1 ELINALLFSL
11 PGTPIVYY
19 GDEIGMGDNIYLGDR
34 NGVRTPMQWAP
45 DRNGGFSKANPQQLY
60 LPAVIDPE
68 YHYEAVNVETQQ
80 RNLSSLFWWMRR
92 LITERKRW
100 KSLRSGTIE
109 FLHPENAKVLVF
121 VRKHEDETFLVLA
134 NLARFVQL
142 VELDLSAYAGMVPME
157 VFSRAKFPEIR
168 SGSTAFTLGPHDFFW
183 IALRRSSASAA
194 DPNAVPVLDQPFPW
208 GGALSAEAREILEKE
223 LLPPYFQKA
232 RWFPG
237 NARQLRDL
245 KIGEDFALRS
255 EPGSARVLLVHASFG
270 EGLPEVYVL
279 PVQLSTGESG
289 ARLLVEAT
297 HAVLGR
303 FRQGN
308 EEAVLH
314 DAIYDPAFR
323 ANLFDIVVGNAN
335 ARNIRGRRG
344 KGLQSEPFTEALPSQ
359 VLAAEQANS
368 TINYGGQYVLK
379 LYRRLEW
386 GKQPEEESLRF
397 LGDSRDFSNVPPY
410 AGAIEYSAKDGATAV
425 LGLLTGF
432 IQNQG
437 DAWAYTVD
445 AVGRYLERVLV
456 GKPELGNEAALLE
469 AIGGVFPD
477 RARQLAQR
485 TAEMHLALTSDAE
498 NSPFSREEFSTLY
511 QRSLYQS
518 ARGNLRRLG
527 PLLSRVR
534 PNLAPSDQ
542 ETVDFLVR
550 NEARL
555 LDGFGFLLHDKIS
568 ASKTIIHGSFH
579 LGQVLNTGKDFMIID
594 LEGDPAKA
602 LSERL
607 LKRSPLRDVAS
618 MMRSF
623 DYAANSALSRQ
634 QPDDI
639 EAMRPW
645 VQAWTKYVAEQ
656 FLEAYLAAVAGTNL
670 VPADRDVLNVLLDFY
685 LVDKAVFE
693 INNELTYRPSMV
705 GVPLRALRALAE
717 KRAETSA

>member
-1 ELINALLFSL
+1 
-11 PGTPIVYY
+11 
-19 GDEIGMGDNIYLGDR
+19 MGDNIYVGDR

-100 KSLRSGTIE
+100 KALGSGTIE
-109 FLHPENAKVLVF
+109 FLHPENAKVLAF

-134 NLARFVQL
+134 NLARFVQF

-168 SGSTAFTLGPHDFFW
+168 SGTTAFTLGPHDFFW
-183 IALRRSSASAA
+183 VSLRRSSASAA
-194 DPNAVPVLDQPFPW
+194 DPNAIPVLDQHFPW
-208 GGALSAEAREILEKE
+208 GGPLSADAREILEKE
-223 LLPPYFQKA
+223 LLPAYFGKA

-245 KIGEDFALRS
+245 KISEDFALRS

-270 EGLPEVYVL
+270 EGLPEVYVI

-289 ARLLVEAT
+289 AQLLAGAA
-297 HAVLGR
+297 HGVLGR

-314 DAIYDPAFR
+314 EAIYDPAFR

-335 ARNIRGRRG
+335 ALNIRGRRG
-344 KGLQSEPFTEALPSQ
+344 KGMQAEPFTDMLSSQ
-359 VLAAEQANS
+359 VLSAEHANS

-397 LGDSRDFSNVPPY
+397 LGESRDFPNVPSY
-410 AGAIEYSAKDGATAV
+410 AGAIQYTSKDGATAV

-432 IQNQG
+432 VQNQG

-456 GKPELGNEAALLE
+456 GKPELGNEEALLE
-469 AIGGVFPD
+469 AIGGVFPG

-485 TAEMHLALTSDAE
+485 AAEMHLALTSDVE
-498 NSPFSREEFSTLY
+498 SSPNSREEFSTLY

-518 ARGNLRRLG
+518 ARGSLRRLG

-534 PNLAPSDQ
+534 PTLSLADQ
-542 ETVDFLVR
+542 EAVDYLVR
-550 NEARL
+550 NEGHL
-555 LDGFGFLLHDKIS
+555 LDGFNFLLHEKIA

-579 LGQVLNTGKDFMIID
+579 LGQVLNTGKDFVIID

-602 LSERL
+602 LSERS

-618 MMRSF
+618 MLRSF
-623 DYAANSALSRQ
+623 DYAANSALTRQ
-634 QPDDI
+634 QPDDM
-639 EAMRPW
+639 ETLRPW
-645 VQAWTKYVAEQ
+645 VQAWTKHVSEQ
-656 FLEAYLAAVAGTNL
+656 FVEAYLEAVAGTNL
-670 VPADRDVLNVLLDFY
+670 VPADRTVVNVLLDFY
-685 LVDKAVFE
+685 LVDKAIFE
-693 INNELTYRPSMV
+693 INNELTYRPAMV
-705 GVPLRALRALAE
+705 GVPLRALRELAE
-717 KRAETSA
+717 KRTTANA